1 QNSWPMLFGAICAA
15 AAALMTALKTGY
27 APIWPCAVLI
37 ITIGIARAIQ
47 MRKYEKRT
55 TVLSPEQAADF
66 EPRYMLGAMLYAGVL
81 GLWCAIVLLGTD
93 DPI

>member
-1 QNSWPMLFGAICAA
+1 A

-81 GLWCAIVLLGTD
+81 GLWCAIVLLG
-93 DPI
+93 